1 MGTPTCQKL
10 HCHLFVKLFSH
21 TGKIMVFFPQGK
33 GTLPAGTVKIL
44 FSLIYRAAAKRADAN
59 LFPRMESLQFFLR
72 YFFTSLHDSFYKFC
86 NPFQKLFAIKLPS
99 FYQKQ
104 AVLPFCC
111 HGGRFQIRWNHCRQ
125 CFSIHCWKYLFSFAE
140 GITGRHQLFDNS
152 SSCGRCAKP
161 FFSVSASNSLFPAV
175 SIAINRVSS
184 VNAFGGDVKCLSAS
198 ACIRENS
205 IPSCRF
211 SSNNSSLFV
220 SVSSSPDFSGM
231 P

>member
-86 NPFQKLFAIKLPS
+86 NPFQKLFAIKLPLS
-99 FYQKQ
+99 IKSRRFSHS
-104 AVLPFCC
+104 AVMAADF
-111 HGGRFQIRWNHCRQ
+111 R
-125 CFSIHCWKYLFSFAE
+125 YV
-140 GITGRHQLFDNS
+140 GIT
-152 SSCGRCAKP
+152 A
-161 FFSVSASNSLFPAV
+161 
-175 SIAINRVSS
+175 
-184 VNAFGGDVKCLSAS
+184 VNAFPSTVG
-198 ACIRENS
+198 S
-205 IPSCRF
+205 ICFPLRRA
-211 SSNNSSLFV
+211 
-220 SVSSSPDFSGM
+220 
-231 P
+231 